1 MSKDGVQAFADEITL
16 VRQEIAKIQRTSLD
30 KEEAEALHAIVVKAV
45 KDMRQATAKAPEA
58 LQETLKADRERMA
71 RDAAQAAREAAER
84 VMVEIRG
91 QLKAERLHFAQ
102 SAGEARRAVWRSF
115 GGFWVWLL
123 SMFATGALTGAL
135 ATYGIETAKS
145 VLTVEQEVRI
155 GCGRSWGSGQVV
167 DQEDGSSFCAHWLVT
182 PSEAARRASE
192 D

>member
-30 KEEAEALHAIVVKAV
+30 KEEAEALHAIVAKAV
-45 KDMRQATAKAPEA
+45 KDMRQATAEAPQA
-58 LQETLKADRERMA
+58 LQKTLKADRERMA

-102 SAGEARRAVWRSF
+102 SAGEARRAAWRSF
-115 GGFWVWLL
+115 GGFWVWLTAML
-123 SMFATGALTGAL
+123 ATGALLGAL
-135 ATYGIETAKS
+135 GAFWITGEDNA
-145 VLTVEQEVRI
+145 EAF
-155 GCGRSWGSGQVV
+155 GRYPKL
-167 DQEDGSSFCAHWLVT
+167 FC
-182 PSEAARRASE
+182 EAAGGQEGSNSDRTGCVFWY